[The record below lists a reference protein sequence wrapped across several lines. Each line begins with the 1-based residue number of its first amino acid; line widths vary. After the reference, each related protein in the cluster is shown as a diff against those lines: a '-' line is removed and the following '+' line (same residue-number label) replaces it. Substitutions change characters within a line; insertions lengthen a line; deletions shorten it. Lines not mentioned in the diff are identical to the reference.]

1 MPAWVGID
9 SIKDL
14 LMALGPLLTVSVLIF
29 TLLMTRVQKRT
40 DIAMECHRRFDQLL
54 QLQHEL
60 DAKLSNKRRK
70 DPKYS
75 LTDEDRQAAYDYY
88 ARFFSLQPRRLPL
101 ARRLSAYAQIAAP
114 ARQAAM
120 LLRHRTAR

>member
-1 MPAWVGID
+1 MVDNADHIAWAADAVAVFQKHCGTGDEHAIA
-9 SIKDL
+9 DL
-14 LMALGPLLTVSVLIF
+14 ICDLP
-29 TLLMTRVQKRT
+29 